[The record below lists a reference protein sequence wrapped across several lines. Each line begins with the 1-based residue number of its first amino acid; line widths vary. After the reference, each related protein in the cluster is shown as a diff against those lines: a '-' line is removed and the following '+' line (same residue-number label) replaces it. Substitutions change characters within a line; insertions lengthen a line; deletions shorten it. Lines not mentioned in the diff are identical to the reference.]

1 MSTVDDATRT
11 MISNFP
17 ERTGRSLDDWVA
29 LIRASGR
36 TRHGEVM
43 TMLRTEY
50 GMSHGFAN
58 LAAITALKG
67 DDAPEGDELV
77 DAMYAG
83 PKSALRP
90 LHDAV
95 VSTARSLGED
105 VELAPKKA
113 YVSLRRRKQFG
124 MVGPGPAGTL
134 EIGFN
139 LPGED
144 PSERFQAVTGMCTHR
159 VRIASEAEFN
169 DELVG
174 WLRRAYEGA

>member
-17 ERTGRSLDDWVA
+17 ERTGRSLDEWVA
-29 LIRASGR
+29 LIRASGK

-43 TMLRTEY
+43 TMLKTEY

-58 LAAITALKG
+58 FAAITALKA
-67 DDAPEGDELV
+67 DDAPEGDDLV
-77 DAMYAG
+77 EAMYAG
-83 PKSALRP
+83 PKATLRP

-95 VSTARSLGED
+95 VSVARSFGDD

-113 YVSLRRRKQFG
+113 YVSLRRKKQFG
-124 MVGPGPAGTL
+124 MVGPGPGGRL

-139 LPGED
+139 LPGVEAGD
-144 PSERFQAVTGMCTHR
+144 RLEPTTGMCTHR
-159 VRIASEAEFN
+159 VRIASDAEFD